1 MGQTGIQRT
10 NGNEDSAAIDPVV
23 RAYRRTRSAVQ
34 SSQKHLHAQ
43 KFNLAAK
50 AIKET
55 AIAGREFVQA
65 IPLTKRG
72 IALKIV
78 AALKSLE
85 DAGDDE
91 AADMIRTFFI
101 SRKTVDGEWLH
112 DLRHLCNGV
121 KIAASQ
127 PALAV
132 ECLKSILAA
141 KTRPR
146 QA

>member
-10 NGNEDSAAIDPVV
+10 NGNEDSVAIDPVV
-23 RAYRRTRSAVQ
+23 RAYRRTRNAVQ

-65 IPLTKRG
+65 IPLTNRG

-101 SRKTVDGEWLH
+101 TRKTVDGEWLH
-112 DLRHLCNGV
+112 DLRHVCGAV
-121 KIAASQ
+121 EIGASQ

-132 ECLKSILAA
+132 ECLQSILIA
-141 KTRPR
+141 KTQPR
-146 QA
+146 RV